1 VSITQQILATLD
13 LRGQVRDV
21 CIGLYWTAVAIELA
35 DGTHGGLATT
45 LGGGHD
51 HHKGQ
56 PPVRLAGRLQQLDV
70 PELAQLALS
79 GSVVEASVGWATIN
93 ALLNQAQPHYVE
105 VNAADVLLE
114 QGRGRRVAIVGHFPF
129 LAQLKPR
136 VKTLWVLELSPR
148 EGDLPAQQAPVILP
162 QADVVGITG
171 SSLVNGTFDTLVKLC
186 RPDAYVVV
194 LGASAPLTPLLFD
207 RGVQAIA
214 GTVVKDVE
222 SAMIAVGQ
230 GATFPQIPGRRL
242 LTAFKQDRVRLPSRR
257 R

>member
-1 VSITQQILATLD
+1 
-13 LRGQVRDV
+13 
-21 CIGLYWTAVAIELA
+21 
-35 DGTHGGLATT
+35 
-45 LGGGHD
+45 
-51 HHKGQ
+51 
-56 PPVRLAGRLQQLDV
+56 VRLAGRLQQLDV

-79 GSVVEASVGWATIN
+79 GSVGEASVGWATIN

-114 QGRGRRVAIVGHFPF
+114 QGRGRRVAF
-129 LAQLKPR
+129 LAQLRPR

-194 LGASAPLTPLLFD
+194 LGGSAPLTPLLFD
-207 RGVQAIA
+207 RGVRAIA

-230 GATFPQIPGRRL
+230 GATFPQIPGQRL
-242 LTAFKQDRVRLPSRR
+242 LTAFKQDHVK
-257 R
+257 